1 MKKYADKYTISE
13 MMAAVCSLQLSNDDV
28 AFVGVGIPLMAGA
41 VAAATHAPEVTIV
54 YEGGGVGAKSRR
66 MPWTISDTPTTD
78 NALVASSM
86 NRIFSDQQRGFITVG
101 IIGGAEIDKY
111 GNLNT
116 TAIFGKD
123 GSYDHPQVRLPGS
136 GGANDIASS
145 AQRTVIVMR
154 LQKGKFVNKI
164 DFITSPGF
172 LSGPGAREKAG
183 LLGGGPSAVVT
194 DRGLFK
200 FDEETKEMYLD
211 AVYPGMTVEQIK
223 GFIDWDLKVS
233 PQLYEME
240 PPTEEQI
247 AIMHT
252 LDPMGT
258 VLGSKSLK
266 GGIVPFDVYY
276 DSLKKSYQSRTLS
289 L

>member
-1 MKKYADKYTISE
+1 MKKYAENYSISE

-54 YEGGGVGAKSRR
+54 YEGGGVGARSRR

-78 NALVASSM
+78 NALVASTM
-86 NRIFSDQQRGFITVG
+86 NRIFSDQQRGYITVG
-101 IIGGAEIDKY
+101 IIGGAEIDKF

-116 TAIFGKD
+116 TAIFGKG

-145 AQRTVIVMR
+145 CQRTVIVMR

-200 FDEETKEMYLD
+200 FDAETKEMYLD
-211 AVYPGMTVEQIK
+211 AIYPGMTVEQIK
-223 GFIDWDLKVS
+223 EYIDWDLKVS
-233 PQLYEME
+233 PHLYEME

-247 AIMHT
+247 EVMHT

-266 GGIVPFDVYY
+266 GGIQPFDVYY
-276 DSLKKSYQSRTLS
+276 EALKKSYQSRTLS

>member
-1 MKKYADKYTISE
+1 MKKYAENYTIAE

-28 AFVGVGIPLMAGA
+28 AFVGVGVPLMAGA

-54 YEGGGVGAKSRR
+54 YEGGGVGARSRR

-78 NALVASSM
+78 NALAATAMHRV
-86 NRIFSDQQRGFITVG
+86 FGDQQRGFITVG

-116 TAIFGKD
+116 TTIFGEN
-123 GSYDHPQVRLPGS
+123 GTYHHPKVRLPGS

-145 AQRTVIVMR
+145 ARRTVIVMR
-154 LQKGKFVNKI
+154 LEKGKFVNKV

-183 LLGGGPSAVVT
+183 LLGDGPSAVVT

-200 FDEETKEMYLD
+200 FDQETKEMYLE
-211 AVYPGMTVEQIK
+211 AIYPGMNVEQIK
-223 GFIDWDLKVS
+223 ELIDWELKVS
-233 PQLYEME
+233 PQLYVMD
-240 PPTEEQI
+240 PPTVEQI
-247 AIMHT
+247 TVMRT

-258 VLGSKSLK
+258 VLGRKSLR
-266 GGIVPFDVYY
+266 GEIEPFDVYY
-276 DSLKKSYQSRTLS
+276 NSLKKSYQSRTITL
-289 L
+289 

>member
-1 MKKYADKYTISE
+1 MSKYAEDYTISE
-13 MMAAVCSLQLSNDDV
+13 MMAAVCSLQIKNDDV

-41 VAAATHAPEVTIV
+41 VAAATHAPEVIIV
-54 YEGGGVGAKSRR
+54 YEVGGVGAKSRR

-78 NALVASSM
+78 NALAATAMHRV
-86 NRIFSDQQRGFITVG
+86 FGDQQRGFITVG

-116 TAIFGKD
+116 TTIFGEN
-123 GSYDHPQVRLPGS
+123 GTYHHPKVRLPGS

-145 AQRTVIVMR
+145 ARRTVIVMR
-154 LQKGKFVNKI
+154 LEKGKFVNKV

-183 LLGGGPSAVVT
+183 LLGDGPSAVVT

-200 FDEETKEMYLD
+200 FDQETKEMYLE
-211 AVYPGMTVEQIK
+211 AIYPGMNVEQIK
-223 GFIDWDLKVS
+223 ELIDWELKVS
-233 PQLYEME
+233 PQLYVMD
-240 PPTEEQI
+240 PPTVEQI
-247 AIMHT
+247 TVMRT

-258 VLGSKSLK
+258 VLGRKSLR
-266 GGIVPFDVYY
+266 GEIEPFDVYY
-276 DSLKKSYQSRTLS
+276 NSLKKSYQSRTITL
-289 L
+289 